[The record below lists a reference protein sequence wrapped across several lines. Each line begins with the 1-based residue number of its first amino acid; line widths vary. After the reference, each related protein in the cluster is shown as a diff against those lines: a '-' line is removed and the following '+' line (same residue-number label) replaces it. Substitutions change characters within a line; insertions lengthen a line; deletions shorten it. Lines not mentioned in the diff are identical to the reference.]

1 MPFYCVRSYFAIKRI
16 AAGAQI
22 FIKKNKVL
30 QMINKTAKIQKK
42 HRGILRVQSKKEI
55 TIMTETAEKKYVENI
70 SRQYMPK
77 DEHQTKIEH
86 LHSLDRKVRRPA
98 EIFSWIFGAAG
109 TLVLGAGMCL
119 AMKVIG
125 NLMPLGIV
133 VGVVG
138 IAMVSVN
145 YLIYKAIL
153 KSRKKKYAEQVVQL
167 SNEILNN

>member
-1 MPFYCVRSYFAIKRI
+1 
-16 AAGAQI
+16 
-22 FIKKNKVL
+22 
-30 QMINKTAKIQKK
+30 
-42 HRGILRVQSKKEI
+42 
-55 TIMTETAEKKYVENI
+55 MTETAEKKYVENI

-77 DEHQTKIEH
+77 DEHQTKIER

-98 EIFSWIFGAAG
+98 DIFSWIFGAGG
-109 TLVLGAGMCL
+109 TLVLGTGMCL